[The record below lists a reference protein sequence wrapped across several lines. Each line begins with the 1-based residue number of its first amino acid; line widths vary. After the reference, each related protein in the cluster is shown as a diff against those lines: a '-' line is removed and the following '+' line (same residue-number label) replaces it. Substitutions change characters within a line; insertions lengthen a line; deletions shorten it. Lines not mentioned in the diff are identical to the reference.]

1 MASPNSLK
9 RAFNEIDLHDP
20 LLHEQDGL
28 KNIEVISTQPETND
42 NWDRFQLQPS
52 STESSD
58 VLSTPNSSVF
68 AVEDTTILP
77 THDVSSAKPG
87 SKRKKL
93 TSVEQEV
100 KQIEKEFRDRQKAE
114 EKEAKDRQRAEE
126 KAKLEESRRLRDA
139 EKEEKRKARETQAKN
154 RDAERQKKEEE
165 KTKKEKVRLRTN
177 D

>member
-20 LLHEQDGL
+20 LLHEQDSL
-28 KNIEVISTQPETND
+28 KNNEVIPTQPETND
-42 NWDRFQLQPS
+42 TWNRFQLRPS

-58 VLSTPNSSVF
+58 VLSTPNSASF
-68 AVEDTTILP
+68 AAEDTTTFP

-93 TSVEQEV
+93 TPVEQGV

-126 KAKLEESRRLRDA
+126 KAKLEASRRLRDA
-139 EKEEKRKARETQAKN
+139 EKEEKRKVREAQTKN

-165 KTKKEKVRLRTN
+165 KIKKEKVRLRTN
-177 D
+177 G

>member
-9 RAFNEIDLHDP
+9 RAFNDIDLHSP
-20 LLHEQDGL
+20 LLHEEDGVQND
-28 KNIEVISTQPETND
+28 KVISTQPETND
-42 NWDRFQLQPS
+42 TWNRFQLRPS

-68 AVEDTTILP
+68 AAEDATILP

-93 TSVEQEV
+93 TPVEQGV

-114 EKEAKDRQRAEE
+114 EKEAKDRQKAEE

-139 EKEEKRKARETQAKN
+139 EKEEKRKAREAQTKN

-165 KTKKEKVRLRTN
+165 KTKKEKVRPRTN